1 MRILSPLLLG
11 LWSALALAQADYPS
25 RPVRIVVP
33 FPPGGATDVVTRVI
47 AQDWSKRFPQPA
59 VVENRPGANGILGTA
74 ATAKA
79 APDGYTLVMG
89 GVNTNSMN
97 DALYP
102 DLPYRSDR
110 DFAPISL
117 TARIGIVIVA
127 NPKLG
132 IRTLSALLQE
142 ARARPGILAYG
153 SSGMGGPHHLAMELL
168 KTATHVDLTHVPYNG
183 ATPALN
189 DLLASSEVGEQRRDE
204 AGGAGDQEPH
214 GIVVTRARAQTT
226 SCWVAVI
233 SRSSG
238 PVSRASKFP
247 IGSRCLPPLKLLPR
261 SSSVSLT
268 KRTRR

>member
-1 MRILSPLLLG
+1 
-11 LWSALALAQADYPS
+11 
-25 RPVRIVVP
+25 
-33 FPPGGATDVVTRVI
+33 
-47 AQDWSKRFPQPA
+47 

-142 ARARPGILAYG
+142 ARARPRHFGLWVFWHGWAASPGHGTTQDRYPR
-153 SSGMGGPHHLAMELL
+153 GPH
-168 KTATHVDLTHVPYNG
+168 
-183 ATPALN
+183 
-189 DLLASSEVGEQRRDE
+189 
-204 AGGAGDQEPH
+204 
-214 GIVVTRARAQTT
+214 
-226 SCWVAVI
+226 SC
-233 SRSSG
+233 
-238 PVSRASKFP
+238 
-247 IGSRCLPPLKLLPR
+247 
-261 SSSVSLT
+261 
-268 KRTRR
+268 